1 MNLIE
6 DLKYRNLIYDVTD
19 EKLYEVLNQRPMT
32 FYLGADPTS
41 DSLHVGH
48 LVTYLVAK
56 RLAKHG
62 HQPILLIGGG
72 TGLIGDPSGRSTER
86 VLLDLDTTM
95 SHAKAIE
102 KQVKKILPNA
112 IVVNN
117 YDWLKQY
124 DIIRFLREVG
134 KHFNINTMLAKDS
147 VKSRLSDGIS
157 FTEFTYQII
166 QSLDWLTLLNDHQCT
181 MQIGGQDQ
189 WGNITAGLDLI
200 RKVKGIEQEAYGLV
214 IPLITKKDG
223 SKFGKTAEGTV
234 WLDAEKT
241 SAYAFY
247 QYWINL
253 DDDEAI
259 ERLKQFT
266 DMDKEGIENI
276 VQLMQETP
284 HLRHAQKQLAL
295 DLTRLVHGE
304 TALKQALNIT
314 DALFNNTVQTLSVE
328 ELNMVF
334 KEMPHITSI
343 QPVSLID
350 ALIDTGLASSKR
362 EARTFIKQ
370 NAIMINNEK
379 VNDETMVI
387 DNSQS
392 IHGIYTVI
400 KRGKKLYAFIKHTS

>member
-19 EKLYEVLNQRPMT
+19 DKLYGVLNQRPMT
-32 FYLGADPTS
+32 FYLGVDPTS
-41 DSLHVGH
+41 DSIHVGH
-48 LVTYLVAK
+48 LVTCLFAK

-95 SHAKAIE
+95 SHAKALE
-102 KQVKKILPNA
+102 KQLKKILPNA
-112 IVVNN
+112 IVLNN

-124 DIIRFLREVG
+124 DIISFLRDVG

-147 VKSRLSDGIS
+147 VKSRLSEGIS

-166 QSLDWLTLLNDHQCT
+166 QSLDWLTLLNDYQCT
-181 MQIGGQDQ
+181 LQIGGQDQ

-200 RKVKGIEQEAYGLV
+200 RKVKGIEQEAFGLV

-234 WLDAEKT
+234 WLDPEKT
-241 SAYAFY
+241 SPYAFY

-253 DDDEAI
+253 DDGEAI

-266 DMDKEGIENI
+266 EMTKEAIENI
-276 VQLMQETP
+276 GELMQETP
-284 HLRHAQKQLAL
+284 HLRHAQKQIAL
-295 DLTRLVHGE
+295 YLTRLVHGE
-304 TALKQALNIT
+304 QALNQALNIT

-334 KEMPHITSI
+334 KAMPNITTT
-343 QPVSLID
+343 QPISLID

-370 NAIMINNEK
+370 NAVMVNNEK
-379 VNDETMVI
+379 VIDEHAII
-387 DNSQS
+387 DIGLS
-392 IHGIYTVI
+392 IHGLFTVI
-400 KRGKKLYAFIKHTS
+400 KRGKKHYAFIKHTQ